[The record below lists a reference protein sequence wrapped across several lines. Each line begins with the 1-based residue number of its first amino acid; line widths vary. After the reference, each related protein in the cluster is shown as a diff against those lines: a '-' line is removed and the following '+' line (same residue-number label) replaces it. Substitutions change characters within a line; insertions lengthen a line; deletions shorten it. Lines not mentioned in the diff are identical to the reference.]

1 MKEQIT
7 LKGKVAIVTGAATG
21 IGEATAH
28 KFASL
33 GARVVCAGLPGDP
46 VDDVVSTIKR
56 RGGKAVGFEGDLS
69 RPDTAADCVSCAV
82 DTFRKLDILVNNAGV
97 YLVSDKTEKV
107 TDDGFERTLRNNV
120 ATVFY
125 MTRAALPE
133 LHKTRGILLATGSVA
148 GLRGEPDNAVYGG
161 TKAFIHAFMQG
172 VASEQAPR
180 GVRVNCVLPGAI
192 ETAMTRLSPAGGKP
206 PAADDMVSGIPMRRM
221 GTPEEIANAFAFLAS
236 DLATYVHGALLVV
249 DGGYTIGWGEV
260 EDVPAG
266 LRRKP
271 KGTLAGALKHSVMRP
286 RNRRAFSKRR

>member
-1 MKEQIT
+1 MKEQFT

-28 KFASL
+28 KFAAL

-46 VDDVVSTIKR
+46 VDDVVSAIKR

-69 RPDTAADCVSCAV
+69 RSDTAADCVSCAV
-82 DTFRKLDILVNNAGV
+82 DTFRKLDVLVNNAGV
-97 YLVSDKTEKV
+97 YLVSDKTENV
-107 TDDGFERTLRNNV
+107 TDEAFDRTVRNNV

-133 LHKTRGILLATGSVA
+133 LHKTRGVLLATGSIA
-148 GLRGEPDNAVYGG
+148 GLKGEPDNAVYGG
-161 TKAFIHAFMQG
+161 TKAFIHAFMQA
-172 VASEQAPR
+172 VATEQAPK
-180 GVRVNCVLPGAI
+180 GIRVNCVLPGAI
-192 ETAMTRLSPAGGKP
+192 ETAMTRDPGDGTEP
-206 PAADDMVSGIPMRRM
+206 PDEDEMLSGIPMRRM

-249 DGGYTIGWGEV
+249 DGGYTVGWGQV

-266 LRRKP
+266 LRKKP
-271 KGTLAGALKHSVMRP
+271 KGVLAGTLKHSVARP
-286 RNRRAFSKRR
+286 RNRPVSKRR